1 MKKEWIKIIRQ
12 STWSARIG
20 FCMVLIILI
29 AAIFAPLIAPYS
41 EEEIV
46 GSVWEPVGSEYLL
59 GTDQIGR
66 DMLSRL
72 VYGARNTISLA
83 IAVTALAFFIG
94 LATGFLAAV
103 YGGWVDQLLSRIVD
117 ILMSIP
123 TLIFALLILSVL
135 GTSIPALVGVIA
147 LLDSTR
153 VFRIA
158 RALGMDVEVMEYVEA
173 AWLRGEGIWWIM
185 RYELLPNTMSPLLA
199 EFGLRFIFVFL
210 FISALSFLGLGLQP
224 PTADWGAMVREN
236 SGALSFG
243 IVAPLLPAAAIAFLS
258 IGVNLVVD
266 WFLQRSSHLRQLS

>member
-1 MKKEWIKIIRQ
+1 
-12 STWSARIG
+12 
-20 FCMVLIILI
+20 
-29 AAIFAPLIAPYS
+29 
-41 EEEIV
+41 
-46 GSVWEPVGSEYLL
+46 
-59 GTDQIGR
+59 
-66 DMLSRL
+66 
-72 VYGARNTISLA
+72 
-83 IAVTALAFFIG
+83 
-94 LATGFLAAV
+94 
-103 YGGWVDQLLSRIVD
+103 VDQLFSRIVD

-123 TLIFALLILSVL
+123 TLIFALMVLSVL
-135 GTSIPALVGVIA
+135 GTSIPALILVIA
-147 LLDSTR
+147 VLDSTR

-185 RYELLPNTMSPLLA
+185 RYELLPNTISPLLA

-243 IVAPLLPAAAIAFLS
+243 IAAPLFPAAAIGFLS

-266 WFLQRSSHLRQLS
+266 WFLQRSSHLRQLG